1 MINSMTV
8 QAVLFYSL
16 RCVLTDVLSMTYQY
30 YVDRVFLL
38 SHRQIG
44 PHNCTQW
51 NGLANTFDPQDRGGE
66 ETKGMTS
73 ATKSL

>member
-38 SHRQIG
+38 SH
-44 PHNCTQW
+44 
-51 NGLANTFDPQDRGGE
+51 DRSHEFTAQSHTVEWTGE
-66 ETKGMTS
+66 YIRSPG
-73 ATKSL
+73 